1 MLRLRSWAFRFSLLA
16 AFVVAA
22 GGGEFAL
29 KW

>member
-16 AFVVAA
+16 AVVVAA
-22 GGGEFAL
+22 SGGELGL